1 MLHMGLKTDG
11 AVSIGDVSIKLKT
24 PSSPELVP
32 VKYGELSR
40 QSSNFYNM
48 SIKNYSDILL
58 CILINKSKENQ
69 LKKSGLSFNPH
80 F

>member
-1 MLHMGLKTDG
+1 MLPMGLKTDG

-40 QSSNFYNM
+40 QSR
-48 SIKNYSDILL
+48 
-58 CILINKSKENQ
+58 
-69 LKKSGLSFNPH
+69 
-80 F
+80 